1 MPNVALNVLDG
12 GRSLKA
18 VEGVEGPDEFRGA
31 AALEADLRRE
41 VESLIAWVMQAAASP
56 KKFLAFEQGL
66 IPRVF
71 ALGRLLIALYL
82 ARREEAISAE
92 LPDRQR
98 VGRWWYRRRPR
109 HGRNLGTF
117 FGELRYYRTYMYLEG
132 KARGVAKGYH
142 PLDRE
147 LGLTSDGFSL
157 HVISL
162 AARLATEMSFE
173 RVHTWLQRF
182 VGWSPSTEVIEN
194 AVLGLGVYTWAFFD
208 SLPRLL
214 LNDGDVLV
222 IMIDQKAIPT
232 ATDRELRKRRGERRP
247 NPHPESARHRGRAK
261 RRAAG
266 PKKRRRKGDKSKNG
280 RAATLVVMYTLRAS
294 PQDGLLLGPIN
305 KVVYGSF
312 AGKRYAFAWARR
324 QADKRGFAPGSNKPI
339 QFVSDGDD
347 DFRVY
352 LEEYFGQYAEHEFI
366 PTLDLPH
373 VMEYLWDAGLA
384 RYKEGSDELAAWA
397 RDQKTRLL
405 ENRVD
410 LVLADLRTML
420 DSVPKTGPGTK
431 SKRERLT
438 KAIRYIENNLDR
450 MDYQYLRESDLELA
464 SGAVEGA
471 VNHVIGLRMD
481 RGGMRW
487 IRERAEA
494 LLQLRCIEIN
504 GHWDPFIQAV
514 QDAVSSSSRPLRLL
528 RDEPGPLPT
537 LEAVA

>member
-1 MPNVALNVLDG
+1 MPSVALKVLDG
-12 GRSLKA
+12 DRSLK
-18 VEGVEGPDEFRGA
+18 GVEGPDGFRDA
-31 AALEADLRRE
+31 AAVEADLRRE
-41 VESLIAWVMQAAASP
+41 VEGLIEWVGQAARGP
-56 KKFLAFEQGL
+56 KKFLVFEQGL

-82 ARREEAISAE
+82 ARREEVICAE
-92 LPDRQR
+92 LPDRLR

-109 HGRNLGTF
+109 HSRDLGTF
-117 FGELRYYRTYMYLEG
+117 FGEVRYPRTYMHLEG
-132 KARGVAKGYH
+132 EATGAAKGFH

-157 HVISL
+157 HLISL
-162 AARLATEMSFE
+162 AARLATELSFE
-173 RVHTWLQRF
+173 RAFTWLQRF
-182 VGWSPSTEVIEN
+182 LDWSPATDSIEH
-194 AVLGLGVYTWAFFD
+194 AVLGLGVYTHAFFD
-208 SLPRLL
+208 AMPTLL
-214 LNDGDVLV
+214 LGDGDVLV
-222 IMIDQKAIPT
+222 IMIDQKAVPT
-232 ATDRELRKRRGERRP
+232 ATDAELRKRRGKRRP
-247 NPHPESARHRGRAK
+247 NPHPESARHRGRRK
-261 RRAAG
+261 RQERG
-266 PKKRRRKGDKSKNG
+266 PKQRRRKGDKSKNG

-294 PQDGLLLGPIN
+294 PTDGLLLGPIN

-324 QADKRGFAPGSNKPI
+324 QAEKRGFGPGSNKLV

-347 DFRVY
+347 DFPVY
-352 LEEYFGQYAEHEFI
+352 LKDYFGEYAEHEFI
-366 PTLDLPH
+366 STIDLPH

-384 RYKEGSDELAAWA
+384 CYKEGSDELAAWA
-397 RDQKTRLL
+397 RQQKTRLL

-410 LVLADLRTML
+410 HVLADLRTML
-420 DSVPKTGPGTK
+420 AAVPKTGPGTK
-431 SKRERLT
+431 AKRERLT
-438 KAIRYIENNLDR
+438 KAIRYTENNLDR

-481 RGGMRW
+481 HGGMRW

-504 GHWDPFIQAV
+504 GHWDPFIQSV
-514 QDAVSSSSRPLRLL
+514 QDKISASPRPLRLL
-528 RDEPGPLPT
+528 REQPVPLPT